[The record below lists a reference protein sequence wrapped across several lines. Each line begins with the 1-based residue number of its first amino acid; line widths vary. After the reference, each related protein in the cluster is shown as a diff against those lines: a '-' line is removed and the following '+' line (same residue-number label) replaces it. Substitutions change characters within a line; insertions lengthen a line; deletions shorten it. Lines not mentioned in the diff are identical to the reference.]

1 MSNDETL
8 VTLKRLT
15 ADLDHSPSDAELKAL
30 LAAIATVI
38 GFEGEGWLKLVE
50 SSSVVAD
57 FKLDRLP
64 PDEMMPNFV
73 SILCIRYELSKS
85 LHLAGLA
92 GKYSLKPG
100 DGCHILRIGDFT
112 SNQKPTS

>member
-1 MSNDETL
+1 
-8 VTLKRLT
+8 
-15 ADLDHSPSDAELKAL
+15 
-30 LAAIATVI
+30 
-38 GFEGEGWLKLVE
+38 
-50 SSSVVAD
+50 
-57 FKLDRLP
+57 
-64 PDEMMPNFV
+64 MMPNFV